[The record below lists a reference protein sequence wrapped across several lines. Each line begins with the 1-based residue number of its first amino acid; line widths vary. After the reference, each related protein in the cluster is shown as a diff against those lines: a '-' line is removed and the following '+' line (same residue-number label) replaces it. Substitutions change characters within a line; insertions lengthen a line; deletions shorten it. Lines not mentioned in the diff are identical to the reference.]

1 MRGISGKLA
10 KMLVGYTGA
19 FTLTLAMG
27 TPYATAISVS
37 IGFVIGGNAGGM
49 YKMCLDKQT
58 LYSIFGH
65 INPAWQ
71 HLVWYPRA
79 AEGDLSLLAGIPI
92 SSAFMHDDDSGL
104 VVPMAA
110 LNLDYFPSFACAALR
125 EPCCGE
131 GVPAEPVNLAEQEM
145 PASQAQ
151 PSAKE
156 PQLTSTASAPAS
168 AVPTL
173 QSLEDCCESQGPM
186 T

>member
-1 MRGISGKLA
+1 
-10 KMLVGYTGA
+10 
-19 FTLTLAMG
+19 
-27 TPYATAISVS
+27 
-37 IGFVIGGNAGGM
+37 M

-58 LYSIFGH
+58 LYSGIFGH
-65 INPAWQ
+65 VNPAWQ

-92 SSAFMHDDDSGL
+92 TSAFMHDDDSGL
-104 VVPMAA
+104 VAPMAA
-110 LNLDYFPSFACAALR
+110 LNLDYFPSFACAAVREPSCDEVVPALR
-125 EPCCGE
+125 EPS
-131 GVPAEPVNLAEQEM
+131 VVARDLPAEPVNLAEQEM
-145 PASQAQ
+145 PASQTQ
-151 PSAKE
+151 LSAEE